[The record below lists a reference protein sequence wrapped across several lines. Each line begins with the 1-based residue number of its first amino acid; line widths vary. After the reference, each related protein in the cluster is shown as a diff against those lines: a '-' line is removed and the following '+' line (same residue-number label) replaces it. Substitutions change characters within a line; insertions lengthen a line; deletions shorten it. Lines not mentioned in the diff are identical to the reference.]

1 MQKNNVKKTNKMF
14 CKVFCFSDEKDLDKI
29 ASHLNHFPG
38 DSRIITDNDSLNKH
52 LKKCGKD
59 SQILT
64 EIFPSFDIDPES
76 YTYAENAK
84 KTLQEYEKHT
94 CNLTY
99 DGHKIFDGMENHLLT
114 EVSFLE
120 QAKIILEAKK
130 NTIFI
135 LYRFSHTYFSILKIS
150 SDLGYNV
157 NDTELELGY
166 INGGKI
172 DYLTPEKNNFLLE
185 QKNKLNLIQSYM
197 STLSANTSKNKAS
210 LSLDVGKKIVS
221 MSLKT
226 MSSRLSNSSKI
237 DQKQK
242 ILNQVEKKIF
252 LNKKKS
258 NVDTLFFVMDSV
270 EFQLTPLY
278 PLFKKFDESDKKFM
292 VFTSDPVTSSFL
304 QKKKIPFTELFEE
317 IYLLAN
323 ILKNS
328 EESKKLENDL
338 RECATE
344 NNLTYIYLKKLH
356 PLILERIYQYLAM
369 CFVVEHI
376 ISKMTLKSIVIDD
389 GTIFG
394 NAASSISKKYGIP
407 DFYVTAAH
415 WAYHPYAYRLKASRI
430 CIPGTSSLQNM
441 IKSGLDEDR
450 ILVTGSP
457 RYDYIKSLDSKK
469 IKNFFYDDNHI
480 DSKKKLISVAMSR
493 WTKND
498 EVWMSELIKF
508 CNKSNFEIIIKYH
521 PRYKSNPEDTP
532 FKIEYINQKCSN
544 QKFILTPDLDI
555 ADVLVSSDVVISDFS
570 SIVSETILMDKPVIM
585 VNFLKLLTI
594 SIIIYQRSKREEVL

>member
-1 MQKNNVKKTNKMF
+1 
-14 CKVFCFSDEKDLDKI
+14 
-29 ASHLNHFPG
+29 
-38 DSRIITDNDSLNKH
+38 
-52 LKKCGKD
+52 
-59 SQILT
+59 
-64 EIFPSFDIDPES
+64 
-76 YTYAENAK
+76 
-84 KTLQEYEKHT
+84 
-94 CNLTY
+94 LTY

-278 PLFKKFDESDKKFM
+278 PLFKK
-292 VFTSDPVTSSFL
+292 
-304 QKKKIPFTELFEE
+304 
-317 IYLLAN
+317 
-323 ILKNS
+323 
-328 EESKKLENDL
+328 
-338 RECATE
+338 
-344 NNLTYIYLKKLH
+344 
-356 PLILERIYQYLAM
+356 
-369 CFVVEHI
+369 
-376 ISKMTLKSIVIDD
+376 
-389 GTIFG
+389 
-394 NAASSISKKYGIP
+394 
-407 DFYVTAAH
+407 
-415 WAYHPYAYRLKASRI
+415 
-430 CIPGTSSLQNM
+430 
-441 IKSGLDEDR
+441 
-450 ILVTGSP
+450 
-457 RYDYIKSLDSKK
+457 
-469 IKNFFYDDNHI
+469 
-480 DSKKKLISVAMSR
+480 
-493 WTKND
+493 
-498 EVWMSELIKF
+498 
-508 CNKSNFEIIIKYH
+508 
-521 PRYKSNPEDTP
+521 
-532 FKIEYINQKCSN
+532 
-544 QKFILTPDLDI
+544 
-555 ADVLVSSDVVISDFS
+555 
-570 SIVSETILMDKPVIM
+570 
-585 VNFLKLLTI
+585 
-594 SIIIYQRSKREEVL
+594 